1 VVTRENVVFQV
12 TESVQRRR
20 AGDRWNTAGM
30 NRRLRTVAPT
40 GVRSNGETMSAITA
54 PAIDIDIDEVR
65 VREAAELRHRATQL
79 RRQAARL
86 DDVLA
91 TSYRR
96 RASELEMQAWVTELQ
111 AGVPDSK
118 LRRAA

>member
-12 TESVQRRR
+12 TESVQRRH

-54 PAIDIDIDEVR
+54 PAIDIDEVR